1 MAPRLRPTVGL
12 EIHVRLA
19 TGHKLFCGC
28 AFRFGAEPNTLV
40 CPVCLGLPGSL
51 PVLDRAAVDL
61 ALRTGAALGC
71 RSHPVSEFERKNY
84 FYPDLPKNYQI
95 TQYARPLLTGGR
107 LPLPGSKGQEVRLR
121 RIHLEEDAGR
131 TLAVPAPGG
140 RTTSGDIRVDFNRAG
155 TPLMEIVTEPDL
167 SSGDEA
173 RDWLRLLL
181 QTLEYLE
188 VCDGNLAEGS
198 LRCDVNVGLR
208 GSGMDP
214 EQGPWSEV
222 KNLNSFRAVGKAVD
236 HEIQR
241 LRAEIRRG
249 AVLRAQT
256 RSWDPAGERTR
267 FLRFKEKSRDYRYFP
282 EPDLPPLVLAPG
294 QLAAAAADLP
304 ELPPARQDRLSSHWA
319 LSAGDVRT
327 ICRTR
332 ILADYFEALAAD
344 LAARTGDEP
353 GSGRLAATWTVGP
366 LLHEAEDRGFAR
378 LAALVPPPVMAELL
392 AMVQEKEI
400 TGKTARQVFHELAA
414 GREKRSPQQIIREQ
428 GLGLIRDPVLIR
440 SLCRQI
446 MADNPQQ
453 VASVKQGRAKV
464 LEFLV
469 GQVLKQVS
477 GRASPAVVR
486 RCLVE
491 EIQAK

>member
-1 MAPRLRPTVGL
+1 VAPRLRPTVGL

-71 RSHPVSEFERKNY
+71 HPHPVSEFERKNY

-107 LPLPGSKGQEVRLR
+107 LALPGRKGKVVRLR

-131 TLAVPAPGG
+131 TLAVPVPDGPA
-140 RTTSGDIRVDFNRAG
+140 TSGGIRLDFNRAG

-167 SSGDEA
+167 SSGEEA

-188 VCDGNLAEGS
+188 VCDGNLAQGS
-198 LRCDVNVGLR
+198 LRCDVNVGLQ
-208 GSGMDP
+208 GPGMDP

-241 LRAEIRRG
+241 LRAEIQRG
-249 AVLRAQT
+249 VALRAQT

-267 FLRFKEKSRDYRYFP
+267 FLRFKAQSRDYRYFP
-282 EPDLPPLVLAPG
+282 EPDLPPLVLASG
-294 QLAAAAADLP
+294 QLAAVAADLP
-304 ELPPARQDRLSSHWA
+304 ELPLARQDRLSNRWA
-319 LSAGDVRT
+319 LPAGDVRT

-332 ILADYFEALAAD
+332 TLADYFEALAGN

-366 LLHEAEDRGFAR
+366 LLHEAEDRGFAQLVGR
-378 LAALVPPPVMAELL
+378 VPPPVLGELL
-392 AMVQEKEI
+392 AMIQGQEI
-400 TGKTARQVFHELAA
+400 TGRIARQVFHQLAA
-414 GREKRSPQQIIREQ
+414 GGEKRSPQQIIREQ
-428 GLGLIRDPVLIR
+428 DLGLIRDPVLIR
-440 SLCRQI
+440 SICRQV
-446 MADNPQQ
+446 MADNPSQ
-453 VASVKQGRAKV
+453 VDSVKQGRAKV

-469 GQVLKQVS
+469 GQVLKNMT

-491 EIQAK
+491 EIQAE